1 MALAEM
7 GFGLNGIGLNG
18 YWPNWELDQVA
29 LDEMALDEM
38 GLDEVAIP
46 LLFNARGWLV
56 SNRFWLANKCISQ
69 WDYKVNCDSFI
80 YHRRREAHAV
90 AHGKFTHLWFMRPVL
105 GLLIKV
111 ILKLIF
117 HANHADSQVI
127 TRGSRIFW
135 PVLSVLYCTTYNCII

>member
-46 LLFNARGWLV
+46 PKYQTFTRLPQFHIFTKIIFFFLKYNWNFLF
-56 SNRFWLANKCISQ
+56 
-69 WDYKVNCDSFI
+69 
-80 YHRRREAHAV
+80 
-90 AHGKFTHLWFMRPVL
+90 
-105 GLLIKV
+105 
-111 ILKLIF
+111 
-117 HANHADSQVI
+117 
-127 TRGSRIFW
+127 
-135 PVLSVLYCTTYNCII
+135 

>member
-46 LLFNARGWLV
+46 LIWIDNTFTVTLLRSMYILV
-56 SNRFWLANKCISQ
+56 DTINWKRSTKTKW
-69 WDYKVNCDSFI
+69 
-80 YHRRREAHAV
+80 
-90 AHGKFTHLWFMRPVL
+90 
-105 GLLIKV
+105 
-111 ILKLIF
+111 
-117 HANHADSQVI
+117 
-127 TRGSRIFW
+127 
-135 PVLSVLYCTTYNCII
+135 

>member
-46 LLFNARGWLV
+46 RIF
-56 SNRFWLANKCISQ
+56 
-69 WDYKVNCDSFI
+69 
-80 YHRRREAHAV
+80 
-90 AHGKFTHLWFMRPVL
+90 RPPVQ
-105 GLLIKV
+105 
-111 ILKLIF
+111 
-117 HANHADSQVI
+117 A
-127 TRGSRIFW
+127 GSRALISKF
-135 PVLSVLYCTTYNCII
+135 LSFMILYNHSSYNKMGK